1 VRPRKSCSS
10 KTSLAS
16 FDCANKNE
24 GKAETRRNAATK
36 VLKNI
41 ITAKDRQA
49 IMTRSFLSSVPGFRQ
64 ASDHVDFM
72 TVETASGE
80 TFVIVTPSLDRS
92 RLGLSYRAMLELR
105 DLLDDRGIMNFDQN
119 SPTVGEPRTPAP
131 FLGRPL
137 WNWVSVRIALA
148 FRVAKRNLS
157 ALVSKDLVLD
167 LVERAVVLIL
177 FLFFANKMFP
187 RFAGLIVTEVAHPEL
202 LWLAASTNLE
212 AALLVISE
220 SLGVFLILTRR
231 PATTVSTRP
240 SDWALSLMAV
250 NAPLLVAPAAA
261 STFLPSQI
269 APALMVAGMIIQIS
283 AKAALWRSF
292 GLVPANRGIKTG
304 GPYRFVRHPMYAG
317 YTLTHIGFLLGF
329 PSLQNSLLYLIAL
342 LIEVAR
348 LLREELVL
356 NQDPLYR
363 KYADRVRYRLLPGV
377 F

>member
-1 VRPRKSCSS
+1 
-10 KTSLAS
+10 L
-16 FDCANKNE
+16 FDCANKNDGE
-24 GKAETRRNAATK
+24 AKTRRNAATQ

-49 IMTRSFLSSVPGFRQ
+49 IMTRSFLPSVPGSRQ

-292 GLVPANRGIKTG
+292 GLVPANRGIKTR